1 MLEVSEAVGEGLTV
15 GRHRLVCLSGD
26 AVSPRGRGR
35 GRMAARGEEKCCEWD
50 CDGNCEG

>member
-1 MLEVSEAVGEGLTV
+1 MQGVSEAVGEEPTV
-15 GRHRLVCLSGD
+15 GRHRLVCQSGD

-35 GRMAARGEEKCCEWD
+35 GRMAARGEKCCEWD